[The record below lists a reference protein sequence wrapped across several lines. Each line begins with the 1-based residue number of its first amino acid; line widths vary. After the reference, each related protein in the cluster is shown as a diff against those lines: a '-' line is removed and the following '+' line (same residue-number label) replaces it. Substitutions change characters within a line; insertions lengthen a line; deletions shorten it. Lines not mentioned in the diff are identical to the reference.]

1 MVSDTG
7 MDWAKANGVSD
18 GINPTVNITHEQLVT
33 MLYRYVGSPATN
45 GSLDNFS
52 DASTVRQSSGAEVS
66 RAAQE

>member
-33 MLYRYVGSPATN
+33 MLYRYAGFLNHGRPSCFYLV
-45 GSLDNFS
+45 
-52 DASTVRQSSGAEVS
+52 
-66 RAAQE
+66 